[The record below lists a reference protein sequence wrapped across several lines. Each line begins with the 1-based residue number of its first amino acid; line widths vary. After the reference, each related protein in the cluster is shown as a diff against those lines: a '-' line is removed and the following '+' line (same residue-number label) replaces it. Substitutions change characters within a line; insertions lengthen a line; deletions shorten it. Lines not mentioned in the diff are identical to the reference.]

1 MFGRD
6 EDPPSLEA
14 IKSDAIRWI
23 IETAVA
29 DGDRVLALVPWTLA
43 LVAHMRDGLT
53 PQVCDL
59 VARHHRDLDYFEE
72 VGTPH
77 CPAHGGYIQD
87 GFSVSF
93 PVPDSAN
100 PLRPA
105 STGNPGAPDGP
116 GA

>member
-1 MFGRD
+1 VFGLD
-6 EDPPSLEA
+6 GDQPSLEP
-14 IKSDAIRWI
+14 IKSDAIGWI

-29 DGDRVLALVPWTLA
+29 DGNSVPAWAPWTLA

-53 PQVCDL
+53 PQVRDL
-59 VARHHRDLDYFEE
+59 VTRHHPDLDYFEE

-77 CPAHGGYIQD
+77 CLAHGGYIQD

-105 STGNPGAPDGP
+105 STGNPGAPSGR